1 MARARDLGWIG
12 GASAWQQLEAGI
24 AHGVTE
30 AEAAACGLTREI
42 AQREHAQ
49 VPAHV
54 LYQHLERVAARGNLE
69 RFVMDLSQR
78 HTAAT
83 LGLVGL
89 VARTRDSA
97 RSALASFLEFQ
108 ALFNTMVTMHTH
120 AARGL
125 LAITEHRHATERAG
139 ALVAS
144 EVWALASVCITRSL
158 LGHGATPVKVTI
170 RRRHP
175 ATAVYQALTGCP
187 VEGGARRAEVVW
199 EERLLDVPWHAPDAD
214 VAAYLET
221 QARKALA
228 SIRPEARRVDE
239 VRSAI
244 GDDLA
249 SGPSL
254 ADVARRLGTSPRSLQ
269 RELQA
274 LGTRYDAVLDAY
286 RADQARVHLSSDV
299 ESMLDVALALGF
311 ADASAFHRAC
321 RRWFGATPADLHR
334 QWTRAVTGPA
344 GAGSP
349 PPPPGATPGSRSRR
363 PG

>member
-12 GASAWQQLEAGI
+12 GSSALQQLEAGI
-24 AHGVTE
+24 VHGVTE
-30 AEAAACGLTREI
+30 KEAAACGLTREL

-97 RSALASFLEFQ
+97 RSALASLLEFQ
-108 ALFNTMVTMHTH
+108 ALFNTMVTMHTAVSH
-120 AARGL
+120 GAL
-125 LAITEHRHATERAG
+125 SITEHRHASERAG

-144 EVWALASVCITRSL
+144 EVWALASVCVTRSL
-158 LGHGATPVKVTI
+158 LGQGATPAKVLV

-187 VEGGARRAEVVW
+187 VEGGARHAEVVW
-199 EERLLDVPWHAPDAD
+199 EERLLDVPWFAPDAD
-214 VAAYLET
+214 VAAYLEA

-228 SIRPEARRVDE
+228 AIRPEARRVDE
-239 VRSAI
+239 VRGAI
-244 GDDLA
+244 GEDLA
-249 SGPSL
+249 SGPPPL
-254 ADVARRLGTSPRSLQ
+254 AQVARHLGTSPRSLQ

-274 LGTRYDAVLDAY
+274 LGTRYEAVLDAY
-286 RADQARVHLSSDV
+286 RADQARVHLSSNV
-299 ESMLDVALALGF
+299 ESMLQVALALGF

-321 RRWFGATPADLHR
+321 HRWFGATPAEIHR
-334 QWTRAVTGPA
+334 QWTATAPPSAPRT
-344 GAGSP
+344 P
-349 PPPPGATPGSRSRR
+349 PPRRRRASR
-363 PG
+363 